1 MELLG
6 LNYAGDSYCFSSEE
20 LKQTAFRI
28 DGLLKPLTTDPE
40 QPLIFIEVQYQPD
53 HDFYGRLFSEITLY
67 LYLNKPKRNWLAL
80 VIYPHR
86 GIEKS
91 TSIEFLPF
99 LNSPQL
105 QRIYLDDYQN
115 RTDLSPTLEFI
126 RLIASDKQQT
136 ITRAKELA
144 DRLDKID
151 LDSLDFIETIL
162 VYKLP
167 HLSREEIKKMLALN
181 EVELKQT
188 RFYQEVSAEGRQE
201 GRQEGKQEGLQE
213 GKQEGLKEGKQE
225 GLKEGKQ
232 VGLKEGKQIGKQE
245 ECILLLSRLLRR
257 KFGLQPQLENS
268 LQELTSLPLEKLEDL
283 ADALLDFNGVTDLE
297 TWLANHR

>member
-1 MELLG
+1 M
-6 LNYAGDSYCFSSEE
+6 
-20 LKQTAFRI
+20 
-28 DGLLKPLTTDPE
+28 
-40 QPLIFIEVQYQPD
+40 
-53 HDFYGRLFSEITLY
+53 Y

-105 QRIYLDDYQN
+105 HRIYLEDYQN

-181 EVELKQT
+181 EVELRQT
-188 RFYQEVSAEGRQE
+188 RFYQEVSAE

-213 GKQEGLKEGKQE
+213 GKQE
-225 GLKEGKQ
+225 
-232 VGLKEGKQIGKQE
+232 
-245 ECILLLSRLLRR
+245 ECVSLLSRLLRR
-257 KFGLQPQLENS
+257 KFGVQPQLENS
-268 LQELTSLPLEKLEDL
+268 LQALIGLPLETLENL
-283 ADALLDFNGVTDLE
+283 ADDLLDFNAIADLE
-297 TWLANHR
+297 AWLVNHR

>member
-1 MELLG
+1 M
-6 LNYAGDSYCFSSEE
+6 
-20 LKQTAFRI
+20 
-28 DGLLKPLTTDPE
+28 
-40 QPLIFIEVQYQPD
+40 
-53 HDFYGRLFSEITLY
+53 
-67 LYLNKPKRNWLAL
+67 

-105 QRIYLDDYQN
+105 HRIYLEDYQN
-115 RTDLSPTLEFI
+115 RADLSPTLEFI

-144 DRLDKID
+144 NRLDKID
-151 LDSLDFIETIL
+151 VDSLDFIETIL

-181 EVELKQT
+181 EVELRQT

-201 GRQEGKQEGLQE
+201 GKQEGLQE
-213 GKQEGLKEGKQE
+213 
-225 GLKEGKQ
+225 
-232 VGLKEGKQIGKQE
+232 GKQE

-268 LQELTSLPLEKLEDL
+268 LQDLISLPLEKLENL
-283 ADALLDFNGVTDLE
+283 ADALLDFNAVTDLE
-297 TWLANHR
+297 TWLVNHR

>member
-1 MELLG
+1 M
-6 LNYAGDSYCFSSEE
+6 
-20 LKQTAFRI
+20 
-28 DGLLKPLTTDPE
+28 
-40 QPLIFIEVQYQPD
+40 
-53 HDFYGRLFSEITLY
+53 
-67 LYLNKPKRNWLAL
+67 

-105 QRIYLDDYQN
+105 HRIYLEDYQN

-181 EVELKQT
+181 EVELRQT

-201 GRQEGKQEGLQE
+201 GKQ
-213 GKQEGLKEGKQE
+213 K
-225 GLKEGKQ
+225 
-232 VGLKEGKQIGKQE
+232 

-268 LQELTSLPLEKLEDL
+268 LQDLISLPLEKLENL
-283 ADALLDFNGVTDLE
+283 ADALLDFNAVTDLE
-297 TWLANHR
+297 TWLVNHR

>member
-1 MELLG
+1 MKTDTLFYRLFQRAPKLALELLG

-105 QRIYLDDYQN
+105 QRIYLEDYQN

-144 DRLDKID
+144 NRLDKID
-151 LDSLDFIETIL
+151 VDSLDFIETIL

-181 EVELKQT
+181 EVELRQT

-201 GRQEGKQEGLQE
+201 GKQEGLQE
-213 GKQEGLKEGKQE
+213 
-225 GLKEGKQ
+225 
-232 VGLKEGKQIGKQE
+232 GKQE

-257 KFGLQPQLENS
+257 KFGLQPQLENC

-283 ADALLDFNGVTDLE
+283 ADALLDFNGVSDLE
-297 TWLANHR
+297 TWLANQR

>member
-1 MELLG
+1 MKTDTLFYRLFQRAPKLALELLG

-28 DGLLKPLTTDPE
+28 DGLLKPLGTDPE

-105 QRIYLDDYQN
+105 HRIYLEDYQN
-115 RTDLSPTLEFI
+115 RADLSPTLEFI

-144 DRLDKID
+144 NRLDKID
-151 LDSLDFIETIL
+151 VDSLDFIETIL

-181 EVELKQT
+181 EVELRQT
-188 RFYQEVSAEGRQE
+188 RFYQEVSAE

-213 GKQEGLKEGKQE
+213 GKQE
-225 GLKEGKQ
+225 
-232 VGLKEGKQIGKQE
+232 GKQE

-257 KFGLQPQLENS
+257 KFGLQPQLETS
-268 LQELTSLPLEKLEDL
+268 LQELTCFPLEKLEDL
-283 ADALLDFNGVTDLE
+283 ADALLDFNGVSDLE